1 MAEEVRRLVN
11 LSELVPKELA
21 DLQLER
27 LMWSVSHAYEN
38 SCLYTEKLDEAGV
51 KPEDIHTLDD
61 VRRLPF
67 TDKAELRKDYPFG
80 WRAVPFDD
88 IVRIHAS
95 SGTTGKKT
103 VVYYTQKD
111 IDDWADMFARC
122 YEMAGVTKQDRVQIT
137 PGYGLWTA
145 GIGFQLGVERLGA
158 MAVPVGPGSTAQQ
171 LELMEDF
178 GTTVITGT
186 SSYGLAM
193 AEEIVA
199 RGLGPKLDLRI
210 GIFGSERWSE
220 QMRAHIEE
228 AMGVETFDIIGMTEL
243 YGPGTGIDCQVH
255 EGIHYWADYFLFEI
269 VDPATDEPVPHGEQ
283 GEIIATT
290 LTKEAMPL
298 LRYRTRDISRLIPG
312 PCPCGSEHPRID
324 RILGRTDD
332 MFKIHGVNIYPGQID
347 HVLSHTEGV
356 GSEYQILL
364 GRERGRDSMLIR
376 VEKHL
381 KAEVDDEDIKRTLGD
396 KIKTQ
401 IGVTVGVELVDYQGL
416 PRSEKKTRRVF
427 DNRAL

>member
-1 MAEEVRRLVN
+1 MVN

-27 LMWSVSHAYEN
+27 LKWSVRHAYEN
-38 SCLYTEKLDEAGV
+38 SCLYTEKLDAAGV

-111 IDDWADMFARC
+111 IDDWAEMFARC
-122 YEMAGVTKQDRVQIT
+122 YEMAGVTKEDRVQIT

-145 GIGFQLGVERLGA
+145 GIGFQLGAERLGA
-158 MAVPVGPGSTAQQ
+158 LAVPVGPGNTAQQ
-171 LELMEDF
+171 LELMQDF
-178 GTTVITGT
+178 QTTVITGT
-186 SSYGLAM
+186 SSYGLSM
-193 AEEIVA
+193 AEAIAAE
-199 RGLGPKLDLRI
+199 GLGPKLRLRI
-210 GIFGSERWSE
+210 GIFGSERWSK
-220 QMRAHIEE
+220 QMRARIEE

-243 YGPGTGIDCQVH
+243 YGPGTGIDCRFH
-255 EGIHYWADYFLFEI
+255 EGIHFWGDYFLFEV
-269 VDPATDEPVPHGEQ
+269 VDPATGEPVPHGES
-283 GEIIATT
+283 GEIVATT
-290 LTKEAMPL
+290 LAKEAMPL
-298 LRYRTRDISRLIPG
+298 LRYRTRDVSRLIPE
-312 PCPCGSEHPRID
+312 PCRCGSEHPRID

-347 HVLSHTEGV
+347 HLLSQTAGV
-356 GSEYQILL
+356 SSEYQIVL
-364 GRERGRDSMLIR
+364 ERVHGRDSMLIR
-376 VEKHL
+376 VERDPQTDL
-381 KAEVDDEDIKRTLGD
+381 AERDVVCDVRS

-401 IGVTVGVELVDYQGL
+401 IGVTVDVELANYQSL
-416 PRSEKKTRRVF
+416 PRSEKKTRRVL

>member
-1 MAEEVRRLVN
+1 MAN

-27 LMWSVSHAYEN
+27 LKWSVSHAYEN
-38 SCLYTEKLDEAGV
+38 SCLYTEKLDAAGV
-51 KPEDIHTLDD
+51 KPEDIRTLDD

-67 TDKAELRKDYPFG
+67 TDKGELRKDYPFG
-80 WRAVPFDD
+80 WRAVPLED

-122 YEMAGVTKQDRVQIT
+122 YGMAGVMKNDRVQIT

-145 GIGFQLGVERLGA
+145 GIGFQLGAERLGA
-158 MAVPVGPGSTAQQ
+158 MAVPVGPGNTAQQ
-171 LELMEDF
+171 LELMQDF
-178 GTTVITGT
+178 QTTVITGT

-193 AEEIVA
+193 AEAIAAE
-199 RGLGPKLDLRI
+199 GLGPKLRLRI
-210 GIFGSERWSE
+210 GIFGSERWSK
-220 QMRAHIEE
+220 QMRARIEE

-243 YGPGTGIDCQVH
+243 YGPGTGIDCRFH
-255 EGIHYWADYFLFEI
+255 EGIHFWGDYFLFEI
-269 VDPATDEPVPHGEQ
+269 VDPATGEPVPHGES
-283 GEIIATT
+283 GEIVATT
-290 LTKEAMPL
+290 LAKEAMPL
-298 LRYRTRDISRLIPG
+298 LRYRTRDVSRLIPE
-312 PCPCGSEHPRID
+312 PCKCGSEHPRID

-347 HVLSHTEGV
+347 NLLSQTDGV
-356 GSEYQILL
+356 SSEYQIVLE
-364 GRERGRDSMLIR
+364 RVRGRDSMLIR
-376 VEKHL
+376 VERDPETDL
-381 KAEVDDEDIKRTLGD
+381 PEQDVARDLRS

-401 IGVTVGVELVDYQGL
+401 IGVTVDVELLDYRSL
-416 PRSEKKTRRVF
+416 PRSEKKTKRVF
-427 DNRAL
+427 DSRAL

>member
-1 MAEEVRRLVN
+1 MSTKLSDVVSEEMA
-11 LSELVPKELA
+11 S
-21 DLQLER
+21 LQLER
-27 LMWSVSHAYEN
+27 LRWSVRHSYEN
-38 SCLYTEKLDEAGV
+38 SPLYREKLDAAGV
-51 KPEDIHTLDD
+51 GPDDIQTLDD
-61 VRRLPF
+61 VRKLPF

-80 WRAVPFDD
+80 WRAVPFED

-122 YEMAGVTKQDRVQIT
+122 YEMAGVSTLDRVQIT

-145 GIGFQLGVERLGA
+145 GIGFQLGAERLGA
-158 MAVPVGPGSTAQQ
+158 LAVPVGPGNTAQQ
-171 LELMEDF
+171 LELMQDF
-178 GTTVITGT
+178 QTTVITGT

-193 AEEIVA
+193 AEAIA
-199 RGLGPKLDLRI
+199 AQDLGSSLNLRV

-220 QMRAHIEE
+220 QMRARIEE
-228 AMGVETFDIIGMTEL
+228 VMGVETFDIIGMTEL
-243 YGPGTGIDCQVH
+243 YGPGTGIDCPVH

-269 VDPATDEPVPHGEQ
+269 VDPISGEPVPNGQ
-283 GEIIATT
+283 SGEIIATT
-290 LTKEAMPL
+290 LAKEAMPL
-298 LRYRTRDISRLIPG
+298 LRYRTRDVSRLISE

-347 HVLSHTEGV
+347 HILSNSDGV
-356 GSEYQILL
+356 SSEYQIVL
-364 GRERGRDSMLIR
+364 ERSQGRDSITIR
-376 VEKHL
+376 LEKDPERSLPEGEIVQDL
-381 KAEVDDEDIKRTLGD
+381 KG

-401 IGVTVGVELVDYQGL
+401 IGVTVKVDLVEYQGL
-416 PRSEKKTRRVF
+416 PRSEKKTKRVF
-427 DNRAL
+427 DNRDA

>member
-1 MAEEVRRLVN
+1 MVR
-11 LSELVPKELA
+11 LSELVPKELG

-27 LMWSVSHAYEN
+27 LKWSVRHAYEN
-38 SCLYTEKLDEAGV
+38 SPLYSEKLDAAGV

-67 TDKAELRKDYPFG
+67 TYKAELRKDYPFG
-80 WRAVPFDD
+80 WRAVPFED

-122 YEMAGVTKQDRVQIT
+122 YEMAGVTKEDRVQIT

-145 GIGFQLGVERLGA
+145 GIGFQLGAERLGA
-158 MAVPVGPGSTAQQ
+158 MAVPVGPGNTVQQ

-193 AEEIVA
+193 AEEMA
-199 RGLGPKLDLRI
+199 SRGLRPKLNLRI
-210 GIFGSERWSE
+210 GIFGSERWSD

-228 AMGVETFDIIGMTEL
+228 VMGVQTFDIIGMTEL
-243 YGPGTGIDCQVH
+243 YGPGTGIDCHVH
-255 EGIHYWADYFLFEI
+255 EGIHYWADYFLFEV
-269 VDPATDEPVPHGEQ
+269 VDAVTGEPMPHGER

-298 LRYRTRDISRLIPG
+298 LRYRTRDVSRLIRE

-347 HVLSHTEGV
+347 HILSHTEGV

-364 GRERGRDSMLIR
+364 RRDRGRDSMSIR
-376 VEKHL
+376 VEKHPEV
-381 KAEVDDEDIKRTLGD
+381 EVDEEDVKRTLGD

-401 IGVTVGVELVDYQGL
+401 IGVTVGVEFVEYQGL

>member
-1 MAEEVRRLVN
+1 MTTKLSDLVSEEMA
-11 LSELVPKELA
+11 A
-21 DLQLER
+21 LQLQR
-27 LMWSVSHAYEN
+27 LKWSMQHAYEN
-38 SCLYTEKLDEAGV
+38 SPLYKEKLDQAGV
-51 KPEDIHTLDD
+51 GPEDIRALED
-61 VRRLPF
+61 VRKLPF

-80 WRAVPFDD
+80 WRAVPFED

-122 YEMAGVTKQDRVQIT
+122 YEMAGVTKADRVQIT

-145 GIGFQLGVERLGA
+145 GIGFQSGAERLGA
-158 MAVPVGPGSTAQQ
+158 LTVPVGPGNTAQQ

-178 GTTVITGT
+178 QTTVITGT

-193 AEEIVA
+193 AEEIAA
-199 RGLGPKLDLRI
+199 RDLRPKLNLRI
-210 GIFGSERWSE
+210 GIFGSERWSQ

-228 AMGVETFDIIGMTEL
+228 IMGVETFDIIGMTEL
-243 YGPGTGIDCQVH
+243 YGPGTGIDCHVH
-255 EGIHYWADYFLFEI
+255 EGIHYWGDYFLLEI
-269 VDPATDEPVPHGEQ
+269 VDPVSGEPLPHGEQ

-298 LRYRTRDISRLIPG
+298 LRYRTRDVSRLMTE

-347 HVLSHTEGV
+347 HILSETEGA
-356 GSEYQILL
+356 GSEYQIVLE
-364 GRERGRDSMLIR
+364 RERGRDSMVIR
-376 VEKHL
+376 VEKRP
-381 KAEVDDEDIKRTLGD
+381 EVEVSDEEIRTTLRD
-396 KIKTQ
+396 RIKTQ
-401 IGVTVGVELVDYQGL
+401 IGLTVGVELVQYQGL
-416 PRSEKKTRRVF
+416 PRSEKKTKRVF
-427 DNRAL
+427 DKRAV